1 METYIKF
8 CWLFLSFATLI
19 HCQCE
24 DLVFCEDEYPAEEE
38 NTADKQACAPGDDPV
53 FCGQGDYNDNDGDY
67 NDNYGD
73 AITNDDLTCDDP
85 VFCVEQTDCLSIN
98 EIDDQVFSTEVR

>member
-1 METYIKF
+1 METYIKL

-19 HCQCE
+19 HCQCD

-53 FCGQGDYNDNDGDY
+53 FCGQGDYNEDY
-67 NDNYGD
+67 GEP
-73 AITNDDLTCDDP
+73 ITNEELETCDDP